1 MRKIEKRG
9 IFCLILAALLG
20 IGLALFCFRFVV
32 DGGDW
37 ASYPYNRH
45 LYNNEGVLKGGTVLD
60 RDGDV
65 LSTLDEN
72 GNRIYYSDATV
83 RRATLHAVGDP
94 AGNIGAGALTA
105 FADKLSGYNIL
116 TGAYSPLG
124 TGNNVYLTIDAYL
137 NNIAYQALNGM
148 NGTVGVYNYKTGE
161 ILCMVST
168 PTFDPADP
176 PAIDPDDPAWDGVY
190 VNRLLSANSIP
201 GSIFKVITLNA
212 AIENIPDLFRRTWT
226 CTGSV
231 DIGGSPVTC
240 AYAHGELNIE
250 DALAVSCNGVF
261 GQLAVE
267 LGGSTMQEY
276 ADAAGLTE
284 SISVDGIN
292 SSQGHFNFDGNDNQ
306 LAWAGV
312 GQGEDTMCP
321 INMMQ
326 YMGAI
331 ANGGRAA
338 VPRLIHSSSTSYGL
352 PTGIYFAHKSGKLIE
367 KSTASTIADMMHNN
381 VIETYGQ
388 DRFPGMDICAKSGTA
403 EVGADQTPNAWFT
416 GFLRD
421 EATPYAFIVLVENG
435 GGGSSVAGTVASQ
448 VLQAAVGRAY

>member
-20 IGLALFCFRFVV
+20 LGLAFFCLQFVL
-32 DGGDW
+32 DGDDW

-45 LYNNEGVLKGGTVLD
+45 LYSNEGVLRGGTVLD

-72 GNRIYYSDATV
+72 GDRIYYDDVDV
-83 RRATLHAVGDP
+83 RRATLHAVGDA

-105 FADKLSGYNIL
+105 FADKLSGYNLL
-116 TGAYSPLG
+116 TGAYAPLG
-124 TGNNVYLTIDAYL
+124 AGNSVYLTIDAYL
-137 NNIAYQALNGM
+137 NNIAYQAMNGM
-148 NGTVGVYNYKTGE
+148 SGTVGVYNYKTGE

-176 PAIDPDDPAWDGVY
+176 PEIDPEDPAWEGVY

-201 GSIFKVITLNA
+201 GSIFKVVTLSA
-212 AIENIPDLFRRTWT
+212 AIENIPDLFSRSWT

-231 DIGGSPVTC
+231 EIGGDVVTC
-240 AYAHGELNIE
+240 PYAHGEVDIE
-250 DALAVSCNGVF
+250 NALAVSCNGVF

-267 LGGSTMQEY
+267 IGGETMQQYTDE
-276 ADAAGLTE
+276 AGLTA
-284 SISVDGIN
+284 SISVDGIQ
-292 SSQGHFNFDGNDNQ
+292 SSKGHFNFSGNDNQ

-312 GQGEDTMCP
+312 GQGEDTICP
-321 INMMQ
+321 INMML

-338 VPRLIHSSSTSYGL
+338 EPRLIDSSFTSFGL
-352 PTGIYFAHKSGKLIE
+352 PTGLYFAHKSGRLIDAD
-367 KSTASTIADMMHNN
+367 TASTIADMMHNN

-421 EATPYAFIVLVENG
+421 ASTPYAFIVLVENG
-435 GGGSSVAGTVASQ
+435 GGGSSVAGTVASA
-448 VLQAAVGRAY
+448 VLQAAVSRVY

>member
-9 IFCLILAALLG
+9 VFCLILAALLG
-20 IGLALFCFRFVV
+20 IGLAFFCFRFVA

-72 GNRIYYSDATV
+72 GNRVYYSDATV

-105 FADKLSGYNIL
+105 FADKLSGYNVL

-124 TGNNVYLTIDAYL
+124 AGNELYLTIDAYL
-137 NNIAYQALNGM
+137 NNIAYQALGGM
-148 NGTVGVYNYKTGE
+148 SGTVGVYNYKTGE

-176 PAIDPDDPAWDGVY
+176 PDIDPEDPAWDGVY

-201 GSIFKVITLNA
+201 GSIFKVVTLDA
-212 AIENIPDLFRRTWT
+212 AVENIPDLFERTWT

-231 DIGGSPVTC
+231 EIGGDVVTC
-240 AYAHGELNIE
+240 PYAHGEMDIE
-250 DALAVSCNGVF
+250 DALANSCNGVF

-267 LGGSTMQEY
+267 LGGDVMQQY
-276 ADAAGLTE
+276 TDAAGLTE
-284 SISVDGIN
+284 SIEVDGIRT
-292 SSQGHFNFDGNDNQ
+292 SEGHFNFSGNDNQ

-321 INMMQ
+321 INMLQ
-326 YMGAI
+326 FMGAI
-331 ANGGRAA
+331 ANGGKAA
-338 VPRLIHSSSTSYGL
+338 VPRLIEKSSTSFGL

-367 KSTASTIADMMHNN
+367 ADTASTIADMMHNN

-403 EVGADQTPNAWFT
+403 EIGPDQSPNAWFT

-421 EATPYAFIVLVENG
+421 EATPYAFIVLVERG
-435 GGGSSVAGTVASQ
+435 GGGSSVAGTIASQ
-448 VLQAAVGRAY
+448 VLTAAVERAY